1 MPASITAI
9 VAAAGELAAC
19 APAASSSTCALV
31 PVATTASA
39 VSLTTMRRRKARS
52 RVLRKSGMVRDYIT
66 RVVSSSPSMHH
77 TAADVMTMVR
87 GDLIA
92 GVIAVVLCTVGVGML
107 LLGAFTAKA
116 GRRSFL

>member
-1 MPASITAI
+1 MPASMMATVPAADD
-9 VAAAGELAAC
+9 VAAF
-19 APAASSSTCALV
+19 APGPSSSSCALV

-52 RVLRKSGMVRDYIT
+52 SVLRKSGMARDYIT

-77 TAADVMTMVR
+77 TAAEVMTMVR

-92 GVIAVVLCTVGVGML
+92 GVIAAVLCTVGVGML
-107 LLGAFTAKA
+107 LL
-116 GRRSFL
+116 